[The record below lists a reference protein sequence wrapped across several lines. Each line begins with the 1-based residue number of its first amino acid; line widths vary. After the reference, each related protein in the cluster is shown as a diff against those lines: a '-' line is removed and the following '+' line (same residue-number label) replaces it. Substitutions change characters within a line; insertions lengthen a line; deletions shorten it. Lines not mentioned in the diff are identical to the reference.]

1 MSIETLFENQLEDL
15 GEVRNL
21 ADAQYIYDVLRAHI
35 RYADTMKES
44 GTAYSMAT
52 VNVVDRNAVQKM
64 WEEAR
69 IPKGRHS
76 HNKPY
81 DFPWSKNARELYAKG
96 GDMARQFHLEHT
108 LEFKTIKDEAIRRMR
123 LPEGEPK
130 AIRSGEDMLQYLE
143 YIHQGTAF
151 VILTAEEHS
160 RLPKGE
166 ASKTDDVWAFY
177 ERHGIYKEDC
187 ISLRAAGLVE
197 GLAK

>member
-21 ADAQYIYDVLRAHI
+21 ADAQYIFDVLQAHI
-35 RYADTMKES
+35 RYADTMNKS
-44 GTAYSMAT
+44 GEKYSMAT

-69 IPKGRHS
+69 IPKFRHS

-96 GDMARQFHLEHT
+96 GEMARLFHLEHT
-108 LEFKTIKDEAIRRMR
+108 LELKTIKDEAIRRMR
-123 LPEGEPK
+123 LPEGEQD
-130 AIRSGEDMLQYLE
+130 AIQSGEDMLHYLE
-143 YIHQGTAF
+143 EIHHGTAF

-166 ASKTDDVWAFY
+166 AFKSEDVWAFY

-187 ISLRAAGLVE
+187 ISLRAAGLVP
-197 GLAK
+197 GLA